1 VSQLLQNGPEITAL
15 LIAPDRQ
22 LAQKFLET
30 LPQTR
35 GFQILA
41 DLKSYP
47 QAETLEIGSRGGGG
61 TGALHRVPES
71 AGSCRGSAHP

>member
-1 VSQLLQNGPEITAL
+1 MSQLLHNGPEISAL
-15 LIAPDRQ
+15 LIAPDRD

-41 DLKSYP
+41 DLKNYP
-47 QAETLEIGSRGGGG
+47 PTETLESG
-61 TGALHRVPES
+61 
-71 AGSCRGSAHP
+71 RGSLNRR